1 MRKEV
6 KIGLTGVAALMIL
19 FFGIKFLKGANL
31 FSASSTYYIRF
42 SNAKGLSK
50 NSTVFADGYNVGT
63 VSDIIYDYEHPGQVL
78 IQICTNRG
86 LRIPKGS
93 SASLDE
99 AMLGGCTLNMLL
111 ATNPRESYQ
120 PGDTI
125 MGNDEGGL
133 MSKAED
139 LMPKVDQ
146 VLARVDTL
154 LATLNMLAADPN
166 LPLILKNAETLTAN
180 LNESSQQLNRLLSR
194 DVPAMTRTF
203 TQAGE
208 NVAALTDNLNKINL
222 QSTMDSVNCTIGN
235 VNRMVAQMQ
244 SEEGTLGLLMKD
256 PSLYNSLNHTV
267 QSADSLVN
275 DLKAHPKRYVH
286 FSVFGKK
293 EK

>member
-31 FSASSTYYIRF
+31 FSSSSTYYIRF

-154 LATLNMLAADPN
+154 LATLNMLAADP
-166 LPLILKNAETLTAN
+166 
-180 LNESSQQLNRLLSR
+180 
-194 DVPAMTRTF
+194 
-203 TQAGE
+203 
-208 NVAALTDNLNKINL
+208 
-222 QSTMDSVNCTIGN
+222 
-235 VNRMVAQMQ
+235 
-244 SEEGTLGLLMKD
+244 
-256 PSLYNSLNHTV
+256 
-267 QSADSLVN
+267 
-275 DLKAHPKRYVH
+275 
-286 FSVFGKK
+286 
-293 EK
+293 

>member
-1 MRKEV
+1 
-6 KIGLTGVAALMIL
+6 
-19 FFGIKFLKGANL
+19 
-31 FSASSTYYIRF
+31 
-42 SNAKGLSK
+42 
-50 NSTVFADGYNVGT
+50 
-63 VSDIIYDYEHPGQVL
+63 
-78 IQICTNRG
+78 
-86 LRIPKGS
+86 
-93 SASLDE
+93 
-99 AMLGGCTLNMLL
+99 MLGGCTLNMLL

-222 QSTMDSVNCTIGN
+222 QCTIGN
-235 VNRMVAQMQ
+235 VNRMVVQMQ